1 MKDRRIKYFI
11 FLALLPLAAI
21 FFSCSDYAE
30 DFLFDGEDVM
40 TLSIEVPSGVATKSV
55 NDVTT
60 FDGVTD
66 WTWIIYAIQD
76 GVLAWTEHSSSG
88 NVSTSGSTIKI
99 AGHNTSTS
107 TELMMVANV
116 SFTDPLV
123 LGESTL
129 TAGSSTR
136 EDLVSALSH
145 FDFDV
150 TTLTGYIPMFG
161 TVTLSNG
168 ISSSGSY
175 SISLTRSVVQLSL
188 SFEFT
193 LDEGV
198 TFIPKDI
205 YLRNVN
211 KKASVYTDGN
221 SANIPS
227 QEATTLHYTI
237 DSEEDASSYSL
248 QIYFAETNNIS
259 ATHYEDYETTP
270 DGYSSSYADLRTT
283 LVIGG
288 YLQTDEDT
296 KETEYWYR
304 LDFIP
309 TDDSGGDLDKELTT
323 LYRNHSYQFTVENLK
338 HVGSTYYETTS
349 GVVGVYSRQYPD
361 NVLIRSSGLGYY
373 YITDDT
379 IISVT
384 AEYANNSG
392 NTPVYVGVSE
402 INTDMAW
409 DAVCERVSVVT
420 NNYSGTTAVWSL
432 DWTLIT
438 DGKVS
443 YSQNIPSGSDDDGND
458 FSADNPALCT
468 LWLWNDGLTESDIG
482 RVYTYY
488 ITASNIRKRMTI
500 TVTE

>member
-1 MKDRRIKYFI
+1 MARKIANII
-11 FLALLPLAAI
+11 FLVLLPMVGI
-21 FFSCSDYAE
+21 FSSCSDCRE
-30 DFLFDGEDVM
+30 DFLTGDEEVM
-40 TLSIEVPSGVATKSV
+40 SLSIEVPSGVATKSV

-66 WTWIIYAIQD
+66 WTWIIYAIQGD
-76 GVLAWTEHSSSG
+76 VLVWAEHSSSG

-99 AGHNTSTS
+99 AGHNTSVS

-116 SFTDPLV
+116 SFKDPLV
-123 LGESTL
+123 LGETTL
-129 TAGSSTR
+129 TAGITTK
-136 EDLVSALSH
+136 ENLVSALSC

-150 TTLTGYIPMFG
+150 TALDGYIPMFG
-161 TVTLSNG
+161 SVTLSDG

-188 SFEFT
+188 YFEFT

-211 KKASVYTDGN
+211 KTASVYTDG
-221 SANIPS
+221 STANIPS
-227 QEATTLHYTI
+227 QEATTLHYEI
-237 DSEEDASSYSL
+237 SSDSEASSYSL

-259 ATHYEDYETTP
+259 ATHYDDYTSSP

-288 YLQTDEDT
+288 YLQTDEQT

-309 TDDSGGDLDKELTT
+309 MDESGGNLEEELTT
-323 LYRNHSYQFTVENLK
+323 LYRNHNYQFTVEDLK
-338 HVGSTYYETTS
+338 HVGSTYYETTL
-349 GVVGVYSRQYPD
+349 GQEGVYSRQYPD
-361 NVLIRSSGLGYY
+361 NVLIYSSSSGYY
-373 YITDDT
+373 YVTDDT

-384 AEYANNSG
+384 AEYSNNSG
-392 NTPVYVGVSE
+392 NTPIYVGVSE

-420 NNYSGTTAVWSL
+420 NNYLGTTAVWHL
-432 DWTLIT
+432 DWTKI
-438 DGKVS
+438 DENKIS
-443 YSQNIPSGSDDDGND
+443 YSQNIPTGTDDDGEAY
-458 FSADNPALCT
+458 SAGNPALCT
-468 LWLWNDGLTESDIG
+468 LWLWNEGLSESDIG
-482 RVYTYY
+482 NTYTYY
-488 ITASNIRKRMTI
+488 ITVSNIRKRMTI
-500 TVTE
+500 TITE